1 MLTKTEIESAA
12 DMLAAAKCEQTPASR
27 QDYRNLLQR
36 ICTPAEFEAV
46 EKYAAEYE
54 RAIALRDELANA
66 RKMRGIKA

>member
-12 DMLAAAKCEQTPASR
+12 DMLAAAKWEQTPASR
-27 QDYRNLLQR
+27 HEFRNLLQR

-46 EKYAAEYE
+46 EKRAAEYE
-54 RAIALRDELANA
+54 LADA